1 MSRRCQ
7 SVLVEIFHFT
17 EIRFCRMC
25 RPSRLIQ
32 EGRPC
37 VVTVASRACGGRGSV
52 GTRGAGRA
60 GSPCEPEASC
70 GRAALRGFVSSV
82 SFRLRRRGLGKL
94 RRNGGPCVRQNRV
107 VLAVVATVKLL
118 RRCARAQPGERHCQF
133 AGRGRPEGIRLPGE
147 HGISRPTIAQGRPSD
162 WHHLYAAVRF
172 FLRVHFA
179 QRTAGARSAP
189 GLPCALLALRGWSD
203 QAKLGRNLPRECAA
217 MSARSVEPLRTPSC
231 FGVDESVMGFASL
244 PILRAGRTPPPP
256 HTRNDRERPC
266 VITPIGH
273 EMAMP
278 PAPPLRADNTLRSR
292 PGVPIK
298 YSAIAPSGADGLAL
312 VNPLQ

>member
-60 GSPCEPEASC
+60 GSPCEREASC

-107 VLAVVATVKLL
+107 VLAVVATVKPFGD
-118 RRCARAQPGERHCQF
+118 ASEPNRADCIIQF
-133 AGRGRPEGIRLPGE
+133 EGRGRPEGTRLPGD
-147 HGISRPTIAQGRPSD
+147 HGISRPTIAQGRPRVR
-162 WHHLYAAVRF
+162 HHLYAAVRF

-189 GLPCALLALRGWSD
+189 GLPCALLALEGGAIKQSS
-203 QAKLGRNLPRECAA
+203 GEICRENAQPC
-217 MSARSVEPLRTPSC
+217 
-231 FGVDESVMGFASL
+231 
-244 PILRAGRTPPPP
+244 LRAKSSL
-256 HTRNDRERPC
+256 
-266 VITPIGH
+266 
-273 EMAMP
+273 
-278 PAPPLRADNTLRSR
+278 LRHCA
-292 PGVPIK
+292 
-298 YSAIAPSGADGLAL
+298 
-312 VNPLQ
+312 